1 MKNLNSAHYEDEL
14 KTLLASPV
22 LRIFFWRL
30 IVEDCRVFQA
40 EFPTNAAAYTL
51 LARQEIGKRLL
62 ADAKRISPDLVYQAE
77 REYEEFMEKAKPET
91 GEVFP

>member
-1 MKNLNSAHYEDEL
+1 MKTVNSTHYEDEL
-14 KTLLASPV
+14 KTLLDSPV

-30 IVEDCRVFQA
+30 IVEDCRVFQSD
-40 EFPTNAAAYTL
+40 FPLNASAYAL

-62 ADAKRISPDLVYQAE
+62 ADAKRISPGLVYRAE

-91 GEVFP
+91 EALP